1 MKYCLWLHSIEGF
14 GPASAAKMLEE
25 GLCAEDIFRMRA
37 EEIEKLSFLRSDQK
51 RNLIRA
57 QMEMDPDE
65 LAENL
70 KKKKISFYSLEKG
83 SYPKKLR
90 NLRDAPYGLFCK
102 GRLPDEERF
111 TVGIVGARSCSSYG
125 RSIARQIGRELGKNG
140 VEVISGLARGVDGA
154 AQRGAVN
161 AGGKSY
167 AVLGCGVNICYP
179 KENYELFSEI
189 ERNGGIIS
197 EYPPGTE
204 PIAGHFPL
212 RNRIISGL
220 SDCIIVVEAR
230 KKSGSLIT
238 AEYALEQG
246 KEVYAVPGQ
255 LDSKLSWGCHQL
267 IHQGAGIYVS
277 TEEFLQDMSLTF
289 EGGEIASEDGNL
301 EKREKLVYSSITL
314 LPKSSMEIQAET
326 GLELRE
332 LLEILLQLELKK
344 KILELTKGNYI
355 RIRR

>member
-14 GPASAAKMLEE
+14 GAMSAGKMLEE
-25 GLCAEDIFRMRA
+25 GLCAEDIFRMKA
-37 EEIEKLSFLRSDQK
+37 DKIEGLPFLRADQK
-51 RNLIRA
+51 RNIILA
-57 QMEMDPDE
+57 QGKKDPDQLME
-65 LAENL
+65 EL
-70 KKKKISFYSLEKG
+70 KKKKIDFYSIEKG
-83 SYPKKLR
+83 EYPKKLR

-102 GRLPDEERF
+102 GKLPDEKRF
-111 TVGIVGARSCSSYG
+111 TAAIVGARSCSSYG
-125 RSIARQIGRELGKNG
+125 RSIARRIGRELGKNG
-140 VEVISGLARGVDGA
+140 VEVVSGLARGVDGA
-154 AQRGAVN
+154 AQRGAIL
-161 AGGKSY
+161 AGGRSY

-179 KENYELFSEI
+179 KENYDLFSEI
-189 ERNGGIIS
+189 EKEGGIIS

-204 PIAGHFPL
+204 ALAGHFPL

-255 LDSKLSWGCHQL
+255 LDSKLSQGCHHL

-289 EGGEIASEDGNL
+289 ESGEAVLEEGNL

-326 GLELRE
+326 GLDLRE

-344 KILELTKGNYI
+344 KILELSKGNYI